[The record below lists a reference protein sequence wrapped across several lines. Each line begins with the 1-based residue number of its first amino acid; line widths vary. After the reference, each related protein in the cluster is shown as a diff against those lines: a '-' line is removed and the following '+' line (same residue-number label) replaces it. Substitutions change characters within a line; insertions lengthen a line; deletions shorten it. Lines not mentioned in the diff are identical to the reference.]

1 MTGFG
6 EAERDTPA
14 GRLRAEIRTVNHRFF
29 SVNLKLARALERFD
43 PAVREWLRALMP
55 RGHVNCSIRMEASDA
70 DGGTAGLRLDEARAR
85 QYLLALSELKER
97 LGLPGQ
103 VDVAM
108 VARYSD
114 ILVVDDEE
122 AVTVEAADVQ
132 AVVEAAARST
142 VLMREQEGL
151 RLGTDLE
158 DRLRGI
164 EVAMSVIE
172 QQAPARLISER
183 DRIRRVVAELLDGI
197 QIDEER
203 VAREVA
209 FLAEKWDISEEL
221 VRLRSH
227 LALFRES
234 LESNSAEPVG
244 KRLGFLVQEM
254 NRETNTI
261 GSKANDAAI
270 EHRVVAIKEE
280 IERLREQVDNVE

>member
-1 MTGFG
+1 
-6 EAERDTPA
+6 
-14 GRLRAEIRTVNHRFF
+14 
-29 SVNLKLARALERFD
+29 
-43 PAVREWLRALMP
+43 
-55 RGHVNCSIRMEASDA
+55 
-70 DGGTAGLRLDEARAR
+70 
-85 QYLLALSELKER
+85 
-97 LGLPGQ
+97 
-103 VDVAM
+103 M
-108 VARYSD
+108 VARYGD

-132 AVVEAAARST
+132 VVVEAAARST

-172 QQAPARLISER
+172 QQAPARLINER

-209 FLAEKWDISEEL
+209 FLAEKWDISEEF

>member
-1 MTGFG
+1 
-6 EAERDTPA
+6 
-14 GRLRAEIRTVNHRFF
+14 
-29 SVNLKLARALERFD
+29 
-43 PAVREWLRALMP
+43 
-55 RGHVNCSIRMEASDA
+55 
-70 DGGTAGLRLDEARAR
+70 
-85 QYLLALSELKER
+85 
-97 LGLPGQ
+97 LPGQ